1 MELWIALFLLLFV
14 LIFHKRLS
22 RGVPCEGFDP
32 LYQDRRPEHYPDQS
46 KYGDLIAAQKYIQL
60 ELNSPELEEGK
71 KTMLIDLL
79 NLLQFI

>member
-1 MELWIALFLLLFV
+1 MELWIALFLLLLTV
-14 LIFHKRLS
+14 ILDRILN

-32 LYQDRRPEHYPDQS
+32 LDPSARPEHYPDQS

-60 ELNSPELEEGK
+60 ELKSSEVEEGK
-71 KTMLIDLL
+71 KKMLADLL